1 MILNRVA
8 RRIAVA
14 LVSGFLVA
22 SDVVGQDALTRA
34 KDLYASAAYDDALA
48 VLDQLKLDSS
58 SPDAV
63 EAGQYRAFCLL
74 ALGRSEEGRK
84 AIAGIVE
91 ADPLFQPAE
100 SQMSPRL
107 VTVFRDV
114 RKQLLPRIVQQSYA
128 EAKVAFERKEMETA
142 AIGFDRV
149 LLLLNDP
156 DLPASSGTTD
166 LRMLATGFRDLSKVA
181 PAPPPRREAP
191 PPAPTTP
198 PVAVAKPADA
208 PGPPRTYGPNDADV
222 TPPVVI
228 SQQLPPWRP
237 SKLSATRRDYQGA
250 LALVI
255 DERGNVESV
264 TLLTSLQPEYNG
276 ILLKAAREW
285 KFRPATKE
293 GLPVRYRKVVG
304 IRLNPSE

>member
-1 MILNRVA
+1 MIVNRVA
-8 RRIAVA
+8 RRFATA
-14 LVSGFLVA
+14 LASGFLVA
-22 SDVVGQDALTRA
+22 SHVAGQDALTRA

-58 SPDAV
+58 SPDVV

-74 ALGRSEEGRK
+74 ALGRSDEGRK

-100 SQMSPRL
+100 TQMSPRL

-114 RKQLLPRIVQQSYA
+114 RKQLLPRIVQQSYG
-128 EAKVAFERKEMETA
+128 EAKAAFDRKELEAA
-142 AIGFDRV
+142 AIAFDRV

-156 DLPASSGTTD
+156 DLPAASGTAD

-181 PAPPPRREAP
+181 PPPPPPKAAAPPPSIP
-191 PPAPTTP
+191 PS
-198 PVAVAKPADA
+198 AKPANA

-222 TPPVVI
+222 TPPVVL

-237 SKLSATRRDYQGA
+237 SKLAATRRDYQGA
-250 LALVI
+250 VALVI
-255 DERGNVESV
+255 DESGNVESV
-264 TLLTSLQPEYNG
+264 ALLTSLQPEYNPV
-276 ILLKAAREW
+276 LLKAAREW
-285 KFRPATKE
+285 KFRPATKD

-304 IRLNPSE
+304 IRLNPSD

>member
-1 MILNRVA
+1 MIVNRVA
-8 RRIAVA
+8 RRFAVA
-14 LVSGFLVA
+14 LTSGLLVA
-22 SDVVGQDALTRA
+22 SDVAGQDALTRA

-58 SPDAV
+58 SPDVV

-74 ALGRSEEGRK
+74 ALGRSDEGRK

-100 SQMSPRL
+100 TQMSPRL

-128 EAKVAFERKEMETA
+128 EAKAAFDRKELEAA
-142 AIGFDRV
+142 AIAFDRV

-156 DLPASSGTTD
+156 DLPASSGSAD

-181 PAPPPRREAP
+181 PPPPPPKAAAP
-191 PPAPTTP
+191 STP
-198 PVAVAKPADA
+198 PSAKPANA

-250 LALVI
+250 VALVI
-255 DERGNVESV
+255 DESGNVESV
-264 TLLTSLQPEYNG
+264 SLLTSLQPDYNPV
-276 ILLKAAREW
+276 LLKAAREW
-285 KFRPATKE
+285 KFRPATRD

-304 IRLNPSE
+304 IRLKPSD

>member
-1 MILNRVA
+1 MIVNRVA
-8 RRIAVA
+8 RRFAVA
-14 LVSGFLVA
+14 LTSGLLVA
-22 SDVVGQDALTRA
+22 SDIAGQDALTRA

-58 SPDAV
+58 SPDVV

-74 ALGRSEEGRK
+74 ALGRSDEGRK

-100 SQMSPRL
+100 TQMSPRL

-128 EAKVAFERKEMETA
+128 EAKAAFDRKELEAA
-142 AIGFDRV
+142 AIAFDRV

-156 DLPASSGTTD
+156 DLPASSGSAD
-166 LRMLATGFRDLSKVA
+166 LRMLAAGFRDLSKVA
-181 PAPPPRREAP
+181 PPPPPPKAAAP
-191 PPAPTTP
+191 SIPPGATP
-198 PVAVAKPADA
+198 ANA

-250 LALVI
+250 VALVI
-255 DERGNVESV
+255 DQSGNVETV
-264 TLLTSLQPEYNG
+264 TLLTSLQPEYNPV
-276 ILLKAAREW
+276 LLKAAREW
-285 KFRPATKE
+285 KFRPATKD

-304 IRLNPSE
+304 IRLNPSD

>member
-1 MILNRVA
+1 MIVNGVA
-8 RRIAVA
+8 RRFAVA
-14 LVSGFLVA
+14 LTSGLLVA
-22 SDVVGQDALTRA
+22 SDVAGQDALTRA

-58 SPDAV
+58 SPDVV

-74 ALGRSEEGRK
+74 ALGRSDEGRK

-100 SQMSPRL
+100 TQMSPRL

-128 EAKVAFERKEMETA
+128 EAKAAFDRKELEAA
-142 AIGFDRV
+142 AIAFDRV

-156 DLPASSGTTD
+156 DLPASSGSAD

-181 PAPPPRREAP
+181 PPPPPPKAAAP
-191 PPAPTTP
+191 SIPPS
-198 PVAVAKPADA
+198 AKPANA

-250 LALVI
+250 VALVI
-255 DERGNVESV
+255 DESGNVESV
-264 TLLTSLQPEYNG
+264 SLLTSLQPDYNPV
-276 ILLKAAREW
+276 LLKAAREW
-285 KFRPATKE
+285 KFRPATKN

-304 IRLNPSE
+304 IRLKPSD

>member
-8 RRIAVA
+8 RRFAVA

-22 SDVVGQDALTRA
+22 SGVAGQDALTRA

-58 SPDAV
+58 SPDVV

-74 ALGRSEEGRK
+74 ALGRSDEGRK

-100 SQMSPRL
+100 TQMSPRL

-128 EAKVAFERKEMETA
+128 EAKAAFDRKELEAA
-142 AIGFDRV
+142 AIAFDRV

-156 DLPASSGTTD
+156 DLPVSSGTTD
-166 LRMLATGFRDLSKVA
+166 LRMLAA
-181 PAPPPRREAP
+181 
-191 PPAPTTP
+191 
-198 PVAVAKPADA
+198 
-208 PGPPRTYGPNDADV
+208 
-222 TPPVVI
+222 
-228 SQQLPPWRP
+228 
-237 SKLSATRRDYQGA
+237 
-250 LALVI
+250 
-255 DERGNVESV
+255 
-264 TLLTSLQPEYNG
+264 
-276 ILLKAAREW
+276 
-285 KFRPATKE
+285 
-293 GLPVRYRKVVG
+293 
-304 IRLNPSE
+304 

>member
-1 MILNRVA
+1 MIVNRVA
-8 RRIAVA
+8 RRLAVA
-14 LVSGFLVA
+14 LASGFLVA
-22 SDVVGQDALTRA
+22 ASDVAGQDALTRA

-58 SPDAV
+58 SPDVV

-74 ALGRSEEGRK
+74 ALGRGDEGRK

-100 SQMSPRL
+100 TQMSPRL

-128 EAKVAFERKEMETA
+128 EAKVAFDRKELEAA

-166 LRMLATGFRDLSKVA
+166 LRMLATGFRDLEQGGSPTPCSQGGDAAAAEPSSRWQTCGRAGSATHLRSERRRRDTSGGRIPTAAAVA
-181 PAPPPRREAP
+181 PVEAVRHTARLPGGRGAGDRRERECRIGRP
-191 PPAPTTP
+191 PHQPA
-198 PVAVAKPADA
+198 A
-208 PGPPRTYGPNDADV
+208 
-222 TPPVVI
+222 
-228 SQQLPPWRP
+228 
-237 SKLSATRRDYQGA
+237 
-250 LALVI
+250 
-255 DERGNVESV
+255 
-264 TLLTSLQPEYNG
+264 
-276 ILLKAAREW
+276 
-285 KFRPATKE
+285 
-293 GLPVRYRKVVG
+293 
-304 IRLNPSE
+304 

>member
-1 MILNRVA
+1 MTVNRVA
-8 RRIAVA
+8 RRFAVA
-14 LVSGFLVA
+14 LTSGLLVA
-22 SDVVGQDALTRA
+22 SNVAGQDALTRA
-34 KDLYASAAYDDALA
+34 KDLYAAAAYDDALA

-58 SPDAV
+58 SPDVV

-74 ALGRSEEGRK
+74 ALGRSDEGRK

-100 SQMSPRL
+100 TQMSPRL

-114 RKQLLPRIVQQSYA
+114 RRQLLPRIVQQSYA
-128 EAKVAFERKEMETA
+128 EAKAAFDRKELEAA
-142 AIGFDRV
+142 AIAFDRV

-156 DLPASSGTTD
+156 DLPASSGSAD

-181 PAPPPRREAP
+181 PPPP
-191 PPAPTTP
+191 PPALAAPSIP
-198 PVAVAKPADA
+198 PGAKPANA

-250 LALVI
+250 VALVI
-255 DERGNVESV
+255 DQSGNVESV
-264 TLLTSLQPEYNG
+264 TLLTSLQPEYNPV
-276 ILLKAAREW
+276 LLKAAREW
-285 KFRPATKE
+285 KFRPATKD

-304 IRLNPSE
+304 IRLNPSD

>member
-1 MILNRVA
+1 MIVNRVA
-8 RRIAVA
+8 RRFAVA
-14 LVSGFLVA
+14 LASAFLVA
-22 SDVVGQDALTRA
+22 ASDIADQDALTRA

-58 SPDAV
+58 SPDVV

-74 ALGRSEEGRK
+74 ALGRSDEGRK

-100 SQMSPRL
+100 TQMSPRL

-128 EAKVAFERKEMETA
+128 EAKVAFDRKELEAA

-166 LRMLATGFRDLSKVA
+166 LRMLASGFRDLSRV
-181 PAPPPRREAP
+181 APPPP
-191 PPAPTTP
+191 PPSIRPSG
-198 PVAVAKPADA
+198 KPADA

-237 SKLSATRRDYQGA
+237 SKLAATRRDYQGA
-250 LALVI
+250 VALVI
-255 DERGNVESV
+255 DESGNVESV
-264 TLLTSLQPEYNG
+264 ALLTSLQPEYNPV
-276 ILLKAAREW
+276 LLKAAREW
-285 KFRPATKE
+285 KFRPATKD

-304 IRLNPSE
+304 IRLSPSD